1 MLELEENSKLDF
13 ISNMQDI
20 YLEVYRIS
28 NQYLEDYYDDL
39 KRRRT
44 IDIRGIVN
52 KCGIDIVER
61 EIYPSGFLFVNQ
73 IDGYLDIINK
83 DNNNKYTIYVNEN
96 LDEVSKRYVIA
107 HEFSHYMLKKIYK
120 NNSQKKKG
128 MEIRYCLNV
137 LFAKNVEENVCDILT
152 SFLLM
157 PIDCVLPLMK
167 QFVDDKKDCYPVRVS
182 EWLQCLSY
190 WMQISSYH
198 VSICFQ
204 HIRYLAA
211 FIYDK
216 ENRGLGDKIP
226 IKNIKEYEYLFY

>member
-1 MLELEENSKLDF
+1 MLELKESIEFGLVSYMEEIYLKVYK
-13 ISNMQDI
+13 ISNE
-20 YLEVYRIS
+20 YLEA
-28 NQYLEDYYDDL
+28 YYNDL

-52 KCGIDIVER
+52 KYGIDIIER

-73 IDGYLDIINK
+73 IDGYLDIVNK

-107 HEFSHYMLKKIYK
+107 HEFSHYILKELD
-120 NNSQKKKG
+120 NSESEKKKG
-128 MEIRYCLNV
+128 MEIKYCLNA
-137 LFAKNVEENVCDILT
+137 LFAKNVEENICDILT

-167 QFVDDKKDCYPVRVS
+167 QFIDDKKDYCPVRIS

-190 WMQISSYH
+190 WMQVSSYH
-198 VSICFQ
+198 VSLCFQ

-216 ENRGLGDKIP
+216 ENKGLNDEIL
-226 IKNIKEYEYLFY
+226 IKNIKDYEHLFY

>member
-83 DNNNKYTIYVNEN
+83 DNN
-96 LDEVSKRYVIA
+96 R
-107 HEFSHYMLKKIYK
+107 
-120 NNSQKKKG
+120 
-128 MEIRYCLNV
+128 C
-137 LFAKNVEENVCDILT
+137 
-152 SFLLM
+152 
-157 PIDCVLPLMK
+157 
-167 QFVDDKKDCYPVRVS
+167 
-182 EWLQCLSY
+182 
-190 WMQISSYH
+190 
-198 VSICFQ
+198 
-204 HIRYLAA
+204 
-211 FIYDK
+211 
-216 ENRGLGDKIP
+216 
-226 IKNIKEYEYLFY
+226 